1 MAVPNSILT
10 ETKRV
15 IGFEEDYD
23 HYDLDIIMHINSAF
37 ATLNQLGVGPKKTFL
52 ITTKNSQ
59 WSEFTQD
66 DDLVSVKSYIWAS
79 VRLAFD
85 PPSTSYAIT
94 ALETMKKELEWR
106 LNVVAEG
113 KEHAGSSN

>member
-1 MAVPNSILT
+1 MSDTGSILT

-23 HYDLDIIMHINSAF
+23 AFDLDITMHINSAF
-37 ATLNQLGVGPKKTFL
+37 GTLNQLGVGPDKTF
-52 ITTKNSQ
+52 IIKDKSSTWGQ
-59 WSEFTQD
+59 FTQD
-66 DDLVSVKSYIWAS
+66 NNLVSVKSYIWAV

-85 PPSTSYAIT
+85 PPATSYGIT

-106 LNVVAEG
+106 LNVAAERIPD
-113 KEHAGSSN
+113 E